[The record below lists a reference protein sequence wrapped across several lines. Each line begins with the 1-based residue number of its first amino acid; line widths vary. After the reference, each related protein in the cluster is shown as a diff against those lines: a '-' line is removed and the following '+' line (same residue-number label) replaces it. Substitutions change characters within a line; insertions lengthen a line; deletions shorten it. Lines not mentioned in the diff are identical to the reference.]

1 MKKSKRLFIVYMLIF
16 CSVSILEAQN
26 LNRQVFTDMELKN
39 QRRLIEVPDIDGYIT
54 LKGDFHMH
62 TIFSDGAVW
71 PETRVEEAWADGLDV
86 IAITD
91 HDTYHPHKEYL
102 NSDNNTHYKIASES
116 AKEKNI
122 ILIHAIEITRKMP
135 PGHFNA
141 LFVTD
146 GNIPEL
152 NDTSRQ
158 AFLTSVE
165 KLHNQ
170 GAVIFWNHPGWAAQ
184 QKDSVKWFD
193 VHQALADRGWLN
205 GIEVFNSNE
214 WYPVALQWA
223 ITKNLAPFANS
234 DVHDAMRF
242 AYNYQDDFIRP
253 MTLVFVKDR
262 TEQSIRQAML
272 EKRTVAWFNGH
283 LAGSEELLGKLFDRS
298 LNIQKLYSSN
308 GKTKYQFSNST
319 DFTFQF
325 KGLSK
330 EWTKQLEILP
340 RSAVTLT
347 VPDQLK
353 SIKIEITNWHV
364 GLKENLVKEIN
375 LEK

>member
-1 MKKSKRLFIVYMLIF
+1 
-16 CSVSILEAQN
+16 
-26 LNRQVFTDMELKN
+26 MELKN
-39 QRRLIEVPDIDGYIT
+39 QRRLIEVPDIEGYIT

-71 PETRVEEAWADGLDV
+71 PETRVEEAWTDGLDV

-91 HDTYHPHKEYL
+91 HDVYNPHKEYL
-102 NSDNNTHYKIASES
+102 ISDNNTHFKIASES

-152 NDTSRQ
+152 NDTSRL
-158 AFLTSVE
+158 AFLSSVE
-165 KLHNQ
+165 KLYNQ
-170 GAVIFWNHPGWAAQ
+170 GAVIVWNHPGWAAQ
-184 QKDSVKWFD
+184 QKDTVRWFD
-193 VHQALADRGWLN
+193 IHHKLTDKGWLN
-205 GIEVFNSNE
+205 GIEVFNYNE

-223 ITKNLAPFANS
+223 MTKNLAPFANS
-234 DVHDAMRF
+234 DVHDAMRWT
-242 AYNYQDDFIRP
+242 YDYSENFIRP
-253 MTLVFVKDR
+253 MTLVFAKEP
-262 TEQSIRQAML
+262 TEKSIRQAML

-298 LNIQKLYSSN
+298 LIIQKLYSAN
-308 GKTKYQFSNST
+308 GITKYQVSNLT

-330 EWTKQLEILP
+330 EWTRQLELLP
-340 RSAVTLT
+340 RTAVTLS
-347 VPDQLK
+347 VPDQLT

-364 GLKENLVKEIN
+364 GLKEDLIKEIN
-375 LEK
+375 LGK

>member
-1 MKKSKRLFIVYMLIF
+1 MRKSNGLFLAFLLMF

-26 LNRQVFTDMELKN
+26 LNRQVFPDMELKN

-71 PETRVEEAWADGLDV
+71 PETRVDEAWADGLDV

-91 HDTYHPHKEYL
+91 HDTYHPYKEYL
-102 NSDNNTHYKIASES
+102 ISDNNTHYKIAAES
-116 AKEKNI
+116 AKSKNI
-122 ILIHAIEITRKMP
+122 ILIQALEITRKMP

-158 AFLTSVE
+158 AFLSSVE

-170 GAVIFWNHPGWAAQ
+170 GAVIVWNHPGWAAQ
-184 QKDSVKWFD
+184 QKDTVKWFD
-193 VHQALADRGWLN
+193 IHQTLTDKGWLN

-214 WYPVALQWA
+214 WYPVALHWA
-223 ITKNLAPFANS
+223 MIKKLTPFANS

-242 AYNYQDDFIRP
+242 AYHYQDNFIRP
-253 MTLVFVKDR
+253 MTLVFAKEP
-262 TEQSIRQAML
+262 TEKSIRQAML

-283 LAGSEELLGKLFDRS
+283 LAGSGELLSKLFDRS
-298 LNIQKLYSSN
+298 LKIQKLNSAN
-308 GKTKYQFSNST
+308 GKTKYQVSNLT
-319 DFTFQF
+319 DFTFQI

-330 EWTKQLEILP
+330 EWTRQLELLP
-340 RSAVTLT
+340 RSAVILT
-347 VPDQLK
+347 VPDQLT
-353 SIKIEITNWHV
+353 SIETEITNWHV
-364 GLKENLVKEIN
+364 GLKENLIKEIN

>member
-1 MKKSKRLFIVYMLIF
+1 
-16 CSVSILEAQN
+16 
-26 LNRQVFTDMELKN
+26 MELKN
-39 QRRLIEVPDIDGYIT
+39 QRRLIEVPEIDGYIT

-62 TIFSDGAVW
+62 TIFSDGSVW

-86 IAITD
+86 IAISD

-102 NSDNNTHYKIASES
+102 NSDNHTHYKIACES

-122 ILIHAIEITRKMP
+122 ILIQAIEITRKMP

-152 NDTSRQ
+152 NDTSLQ
-158 AFLTSVE
+158 AFLSSVE

-170 GAVIFWNHPGWAAQ
+170 GAVIIWNHPGWAAQ
-184 QKDSVKWFD
+184 QKDTVKWFG
-193 VHQALADRGWLN
+193 VHQALADKGWLS

-223 ITKNLAPFANS
+223 MTKNLAPFANS

-242 AYNYQDDFIRP
+242 AYNYQDNFIRP
-253 MTLVFVKDR
+253 MTLVFAKER
-262 TEQSIRQAML
+262 TEKSIRQAML

-298 LNIQKLYSSN
+298 LKIQKLYSAN
-308 GKTKYQFSNST
+308 GKTKYQVSNST

-330 EWTKQLEILP
+330 EWAKQLEILP

-347 VPDQLK
+347 LSDQLK
-353 SIKIEITNWHV
+353 SIKIEITNWHI
-364 GLKENLVKEIN
+364 GSKENLIREVILN
-375 LEK
+375 P

>member
-1 MKKSKRLFIVYMLIF
+1 MALLMCCL
-16 CSVSILEAQN
+16 VSGLGAQN
-26 LNRQVFTDMELKN
+26 LNRQVFPDMELKN
-39 QRRLIEVPDIDGYIT
+39 QRRLIEVPEIEGYIT

-71 PETRVEEAWADGLDV
+71 PETRVEEAWNDGLDV

-102 NSDNNTHYKIASES
+102 NSDNNTHYKIAQES
-116 AKEKNI
+116 AREKNI
-122 ILIHAIEITRKMP
+122 ILIQAIEITRKMP

-158 AFLTSVE
+158 AFLSSVE

-170 GAVIFWNHPGWAAQ
+170 GAVLFWNHPGWIAQ
-184 QKDSVKWFD
+184 QKDTVKWFEI
-193 VHQALADRGWLN
+193 HQTLTDKGWLN

-214 WYPVALQWA
+214 WYPIALQWA
-223 ITKNLAPFANS
+223 MTKNLAPFANS

-242 AYNYQDDFIRP
+242 AYNYQDNFIRP
-253 MTLVFVKDR
+253 MTLVFAKER
-262 TEQSIRQAML
+262 TEKSIRQAIL
-272 EKRTVAWFNGH
+272 DKRTVAWFNGH
-283 LAGSEELLGKLFDRS
+283 LAGSEDLLGKLIDRS
-298 LNIQKLYSSN
+298 LKIQKLYSSK
-308 GKTKYQFSNST
+308 GKTKYQVSNAT
-319 DFTFQF
+319 DFAFQL

-330 EWTKQLEILP
+330 EWPGQLELLP
-340 RSAVTLT
+340 RSAVIIT
-347 VPDQLK
+347 VSEQVK
-353 SIKIEITNWHV
+353 SIKTEITNWHV
-364 GLKENLVKEIN
+364 GLKENLVKDIILAN
-375 LEK
+375 

>member
-1 MKKSKRLFIVYMLIF
+1 MKKSNSLLFAFILVF
-16 CSVSILEAQN
+16 CSVAVSEAQN
-26 LNRQVFTDMELKN
+26 LNRQVFPDMELKN
-39 QRRLIEVPDIDGYIT
+39 QRRLIIVPDLDGYIT

-71 PETRVEEAWADGLDV
+71 PETRVDEAWADGLDV

-102 NSDNNTHYKIASES
+102 NSDNNTHYKIACES
-116 AKEKNI
+116 AREKNI
-122 ILIHAIEITRKMP
+122 ILIQAIEITRKMP

-158 AFLTSVE
+158 AFLSSVE

-184 QKDSVKWFD
+184 QKDTVKWFD
-193 VHQALADRGWLN
+193 IHQTLTDKGWLN

-223 ITKNLAPFANS
+223 MIKNLAPFANS

-253 MTLVFVKDR
+253 MTLVFAKEP
-262 TEQSIRQAML
+262 TEKGIRQAIL
-272 EKRTVAWFNGH
+272 DKRTVAWFNGQ

-298 LNIQKLYSSN
+298 LKIRKLYSSN
-308 GKTKYQFSNST
+308 GKTKYQVSNVT
-319 DFTFQF
+319 DFTFQL

-330 EWTKQLEILP
+330 EWSRQLELLP
-340 RSAVTLT
+340 RSAVIIT
-347 VPDQLK
+347 VSEQVK
-353 SIKIEITNWHV
+353 SMKTEITNWHI
-364 GLKENLVKEIN
+364 GLKDDLVREII
-375 LEK
+375 LDK

>member
-1 MKKSKRLFIVYMLIF
+1 MALLMCCL
-16 CSVSILEAQN
+16 VSGLVAQN
-26 LNRQVFTDMELKN
+26 LNRQVFPDMELKN
-39 QRRLIEVPDIDGYIT
+39 QRRLIEVPDIEGYIT
-54 LKGDFHMH
+54 LKCDFHMH

-91 HDTYHPHKEYL
+91 HDIYHPHKEYL
-102 NSDNNTHYKIASES
+102 NSNNNTHYKIASES

-122 ILIHAIEITRKMP
+122 ILIQAIEITRKMP

-158 AFLTSVE
+158 AFLSSVE

-170 GAVIFWNHPGWAAQ
+170 GAVLFWNHPGWIAQ
-184 QKDSVKWFD
+184 QKDTVKWFGI
-193 VHQALADRGWLN
+193 HQTLTDKGWLN

-214 WYPVALQWA
+214 WYPIALQWA
-223 ITKNLAPFANS
+223 MTKNLAPFANS

-242 AYNYQDDFIRP
+242 AYNYQDNFIRP
-253 MTLVFVKDR
+253 MTLVFAKEP
-262 TEQSIRQAML
+262 TEKSIRQAIL
-272 EKRTVAWFNGH
+272 DKRTVAWFNGH

-298 LNIQKLYSSN
+298 LKIQKLYSSK
-308 GKTKYQFSNST
+308 GKTKYQVSNAT
-319 DFTFQF
+319 DFTFQL

-330 EWTKQLEILP
+330 GWPGQLELLP
-340 RSAVTLT
+340 RSAVIIT
-347 VPDQLK
+347 VSEQEK
-353 SIKIEITNWHV
+353 SIKTEITNWHV
-364 GLKENLVKEIN
+364 GLKENLVKDIILDN
-375 LEK
+375 

>member
-1 MKKSKRLFIVYMLIF
+1 MKKSNVFLLAFMQIF

-26 LNRQVFTDMELKN
+26 LNRQGFPDMELKN

-91 HDTYHPHKEYL
+91 HDTYHPNKEFL
-102 NSDNNTHYKIASES
+102 ISDNNTHYKIALES
-116 AKEKNI
+116 AKSKNI
-122 ILIHAIEITRKMP
+122 ILIQAIEITRKMP
-135 PGHFNA
+135 PGHLNA

-170 GAVIFWNHPGWAAQ
+170 GAVIFWNHPGWVAQ

-193 VHQALADRGWLN
+193 VHQALTDKGWLN

-223 ITKNLAPFANS
+223 IIKNLAPFANS

-242 AYNYQDDFIRP
+242 AYNYQDNFIRP
-253 MTLVFVKDR
+253 MTLVFAKEP
-262 TEQSIRQAML
+262 TEESIRQAML
-272 EKRTVAWFNGH
+272 DKRTVAWFNGH
-283 LAGSEELLGKLFDRS
+283 LAGSEELLGKLFDQS
-298 LNIQKLYSSN
+298 FKIQKLFSSN
-308 GKTKYQFSNST
+308 GKTKYQVSNLT
-319 DFTFQF
+319 DFTFRF

-330 EWTKQLEILP
+330 EWAKQLEILP

-347 VPDQLK
+347 VPDQLT
-353 SIKIEITNWHV
+353 SIETEITNWHI
-364 GLKENLVKEIN
+364 GLKENLVRELN
-375 LEK
+375 LNP